1 SHPTRSNPSLPSFPT
16 RRSSDLV
23 DGTERV
29 YRARTEPIAGEVH
42 AGAEVLALRAQ
53 HQSTAPL
60 GHECFRGVGELGEYV
75 QGEVVVGWAMNFQDT
90 DVTVDVCGQ
99 LFVHGEAFP
108 SGRGLRGRN
117 GDEVTAGFGPPDSSG
132 CLITGVAHPL
142 TTARM
147 ASVTVMSNEIDT
159 TVPPSGDG

>member
-1 SHPTRSNPSLPSFPT
+1 
-16 RRSSDLV
+16 
-23 DGTERV
+23 
-29 YRARTEPIAGEVH
+29 
-42 AGAEVLALRAQ
+42 
-53 HQSTAPL
+53 
-60 GHECFRGVGELGEYV
+60 
-75 QGEVVVGWAMNFQDT
+75 MNFQDT

-159 TVPPSGDG
+159 TVPPSGDGRQECLAGDGWWVQPRRCAAGGQGGWCDSAPARH